1 MPLDLYLWTLCS
13 CLLRDKTDDSLV
25 VLWPERSCCTTLP
38 PAGCSGEGVLH
49 IQIQWQIFVNLV
61 CGRNVS
67 SRQKRY
73 SDPQMQNPNTKSS
86 IFIFK
91 SQKYIYKYTFIYTNS
106 LFICMSHFYIF
117 IFVFVYIFK
126 SQKYIYKYTFIYT
139 NSLFICMSYFY
150 ICIFVYLY
158 MYAYL

>member
-1 MPLDLYLWTLCS
+1 MAAPHCPLLVVQGRVYSTFKSSGIYLW
-13 CLLRDKTDDSLV
+13 
-25 VLWPERSCCTTLP
+25 
-38 PAGCSGEGVLH
+38 
-49 IQIQWQIFVNLV
+49 ILV

-117 IFVFVYIFK
+117 IFVFVYILK

-150 ICIFVYLY
+150 ICICIFINVCIFINIILIYIN
-158 MYAYL
+158 